1 MERAAYRC
9 LTFMITMSPD
19 AHYRTGWPSVGFM
32 RGPLTD
38 RKIAKYQKLGYY
50 SAEFREA
57 RKELQARKR
66 KRKGNFVESED
77 GRLVYSPL

>member
-1 MERAAYRC
+1 
-9 LTFMITMSPD
+9 MITMSPD
-19 AHYRTGWPSVGFM
+19 AHYRSGWPSAGFIL
-32 RGPLTD
+32 GPLTD
-38 RKIAKYQKLGYY
+38 KKIAKYQKLGYY
-50 SAEFREA
+50 SAEFKEA